1 MPILPE
7 DLPEKEKVKAADMFP
22 FPGLIENFPSLG
34 LFILLIL
41 GVIGFP
47 FPEDAILLT
56 CGFLVSR
63 GSVDPPL
70 AFLSMYSGLLLT
82 DFFLYSVG
90 RKYGRTVITHKRF
103 SRIISRERLSRMER
117 VFSKRGILV
126 ILFGRQI
133 LGVRSQVLL
142 SAGAMKMPTRTFLL
156 SDAVSALITITLM
169 AGAGYLGGHNLA
181 LLRRHIS
188 RVNSVA
194 LMLLAVLFVVYLVFR
209 YLHSRQDKVQHDA
222 AD

>member
-1 MPILPE
+1 MLH
-7 DLPEKEKVKAADMFP
+7 L
-22 FPGLIENFPSLG
+22 PGLVENFPSLG
-34 LFILLIL
+34 LFLLLVL

-70 AFLSMYSGLLLT
+70 AFLSIYSGLLLT

-90 RKYGRTVITHKRF
+90 RKYGRMIITHKRF
-103 SRIISRERLSRMER
+103 SRILSRERLAGMER
-117 VFSKRGILV
+117 VFNKRGILA

-142 SAGAMKMPTRTFLL
+142 SAGAMKMPSRTFLL
-156 SDAVSALITITLM
+156 VDAVSALITITLM
-169 AGAGYLGGHNLA
+169 AGAGYLGGHNLDA
-181 LLRRHIS
+181 LRRHIS
-188 RVNSVA
+188 RVNSAA
-194 LMLLAVLFVVYLVFR
+194 LIFLSALFVLYLVFR
-209 YLHSRQDKVQHDA
+209 YVRYLQDKVQHDA
-222 AD
+222 PD